1 MQRVIGQAVV
11 ETVAAESPKFT
22 APMLLIHGLWC
33 AAPVWRRFMGYFA
46 HRGWTCHALNLR
58 GHGASPPVAIGSVRL
73 ADYQQDVRQAVEACE
88 SPPVLVGH
96 DLGALL
102 ALWCGQ
108 STARAI
114 VALAPLVP
122 RAVAGTKLSLASG
135 LRTLHA
141 MRRSQPVSPPRG
153 KRATACFASGP
164 PGGAAPDSGYALR
177 ELAGDTLHLDGWNG
191 PPTLTIAGE
200 RDSVCPPALVEK
212 LARRLGATWRTVP
225 EAGHALPW
233 EPGWERRVAEI
244 HRWLIQ
250 TLGEPL
256 LLPREPED

>member
-1 MQRVIGQAVV
+1 MQRGGQAVI
-11 ETVAAESPKFT
+11 ETMAAESPKFT

-33 AAPVWRRFMGYFA
+33 TAPVWHRFMGYFA

-58 GHGASPPVAIGSVRL
+58 GHGSRPPEQIGAVRL
-73 ADYQQDVRQAVEACE
+73 ADYQQDVRQALEACE

-102 ALWCGQ
+102 ALWCGET
-108 STARAI
+108 TARAI

-122 RAVAGTKLSLASG
+122 RTVAGSKLPLATG
-135 LRTLHA
+135 LRALYA
-141 MRRSQPVSPPRG
+141 MRRSRPLPPPRG
-153 KRATACFASGP
+153 KLAAACFAGGP
-164 PGGAAPDSGYALR
+164 PGGATPDSGSALR
-177 ELAGDTLHLDGWNG
+177 DLAGDALRLEGWKG
-191 PPTLTIAGE
+191 PPTLMLAGE
-200 RDSVCPPALVEK
+200 RDAVCPPSVVEE
-212 LARRLGATWRTVP
+212 LAHRTGASWRTIP

-256 LLPREPED
+256 LLPPEPEE